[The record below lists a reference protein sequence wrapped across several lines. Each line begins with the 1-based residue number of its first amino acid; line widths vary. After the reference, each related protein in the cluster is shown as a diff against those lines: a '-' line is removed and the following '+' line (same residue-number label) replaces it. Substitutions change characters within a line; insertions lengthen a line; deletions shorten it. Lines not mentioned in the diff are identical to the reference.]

1 LLNSVTQEIERAN
14 MLIFSDDEKKIK
26 EGITMLT
33 NIGRKPMEESDT
45 IELSNSK
52 AIGYYFLKKNYESK
66 LWFERT
72 KKRDKQN
79 ITRLHYL
86 GHIEYNCQKFQL
98 AKKHF
103 TEYLKINPTDS
114 HILAQ
119 LGLTN
124 YYLENKIES
133 QKNLEDSLKIN
144 SEDLDAHHYLA
155 HIFEKKDY
163 KKSIEHYDKI
173 LEIDQKNND
182 ILMHKCWCYYNHQD
196 YDNAEKIINNLS
208 IMLSKYET
216 NIQSQIFEMKGKISF
231 YRHKYNESKKDLEEA
246 IKFNKENENAH
257 ELLGHLEWINGD
269 KEKAIDYLREL
280 MVPETFE
287 ITTHKEIRQ
296 SLGLRTE
303 KDIIKEIESDDVSES
318 QTFEVKSSMYC
329 PIRQTKE
336 DTPMEKK
343 KINEIGDG
351 LTQKIIKTV
360 VAFLNTDGGDIIIGV
375 QEKPTAEIF
384 GLNYDFKY
392 LGIQRWDDWNQKTSD
407 KIKSQIGVDA
417 MGNVEIKKINYKN
430 NDGKLMILGWIQVKK
445 RRKIEQGFTFLKDG
459 TTFQRLNS
467 STSLFSTEAVYHI
480 MNRDKL

>member
-1 LLNSVTQEIERAN
+1 
-14 MLIFSDDEKKIK
+14 
-26 EGITMLT
+26 
-33 NIGRKPMEESDT
+33 
-45 IELSNSK
+45 
-52 AIGYYFLKKNYESK
+52 
-66 LWFERT
+66 
-72 KKRDKQN
+72 
-79 ITRLHYL
+79 
-86 GHIEYNCQKFQL
+86 
-98 AKKHF
+98 
-103 TEYLKINPTDS
+103 
-114 HILAQ
+114 
-119 LGLTN
+119 
-124 YYLENKIES
+124 
-133 QKNLEDSLKIN
+133 
-144 SEDLDAHHYLA
+144 
-155 HIFEKKDY
+155 
-163 KKSIEHYDKI
+163 
-173 LEIDQKNND
+173 
-182 ILMHKCWCYYNHQD
+182 
-196 YDNAEKIINNLS
+196 
-208 IMLSKYET
+208 MLSKYET